1 MTNTVAHPEQKGR
14 AQREANIRANLKR
27 LENRLL
33 MVAFALVVVGG
44 PASIFLKMQDGLADT
59 IGTILLAAWA
69 IPCHVCLFVV
79 ARSRPN

>member
-33 MVAFALVVVGG
+33 MVAFALVGVTTR
-44 PASIFLKMQDGLADT
+44 K
-59 IGTILLAAWA
+59 
-69 IPCHVCLFVV
+69 
-79 ARSRPN
+79 